1 MREQRDYFLRIGSI
15 MTKVLDQ
22 INTSRDV
29 KKLDPE
35 ELEKLCQE
43 LREEI
48 ISTVSK
54 TGGHLASNLGVIELT
69 AALHYVFDFPND
81 KVVWDVG
88 HQSYAHKLL
97 TGRRDRFHTLRQYEG
112 ISGFPKRDES
122 PYDAFDSGH
131 SGTSISS
138 ALGMA
143 EARRLKAQGG
153 RIIAVIGDGSMTAGV
168 AFEGLNQAGDIDQNL
183 IVILND
189 NEMSISR
196 NVGALSSYLN
206 RLMTGQF
213 VNRFRDDMKNFLEKT
228 VPGIGK
234 SVLRFAKQA
243 EESFKGLLVPGLL
256 FEELGMKYIG
266 PIDGHRLDYLIE
278 TFQNIKK
285 LRGPILVH
293 VITKKGKGYPP
304 AEKNPD
310 RFHGISPFVIETG
323 EPRSSSKKNPV
334 SYTEVFGETLCQLAR
349 QNKRIIA
356 ITAAMQS
363 GTGLEEFSRQFP
375 DRFYDIGIAEQHAV
389 TFAAG
394 LALEGMKP
402 VVAIYSTFLQRAYDQ
417 VLQDVCLQNLPVV
430 LALDRGGIVG
440 EDGPTHQG
448 LFDFSYLRHIP
459 NLIVM
464 VPKDENEFQHMI
476 KTATECSAPIAFRY
490 PRGKGEGVTRETS
503 LQSIDIGKG
512 EVLREG
518 RDLLII
524 AIGVTVYPA
533 LRAAEKLQDKGIQ
546 ATVINA
552 RFLKPLDGDL
562 LCYWAKKTGRVLTV
576 EENILQGGFGSAVL
590 ELFQERG
597 LFSIQVKR
605 LGIPDLF
612 LEHGPQALLRGKY
625 GIDEAG
631 ILRGATEMF
640 EESRS
645 NSIQSGQTETLVG
658 SALSNLK

>member
-1 MREQRDYFLRIGSI
+1 M
-15 MTKVLDQ
+15 KVLDQ
-22 INTSRDV
+22 IHISLDV
-29 KKLDPE
+29 KKLDLE
-35 ELEKLCQE
+35 ELERLCHE
-43 LREEI
+43 MREEI
-48 ISTVSK
+48 LSTVSK
-54 TGGHLASNLGVIELT
+54 TGGHLASNLGVVELT
-69 AALHYVFDFPND
+69 AALHFVFDFPKD
-81 KVVWDVG
+81 KLIWDVG

-143 EARRLKAQGG
+143 EARRLRGEEG
-153 RIIAVIGDGSMTAGV
+153 TVIAVIGDGSMTAGL
-168 AFEGLNQAGDIDQNL
+168 AFEGLNQAGHIDQDL

-213 VNRFRDDMKNFLEKT
+213 VNRFRDDMKGFLET
-228 VPGIGK
+228 LPGIGK

-243 EESFKGLLVPGLL
+243 EESLKGLLMPGLL
-256 FEELGMKYIG
+256 FEELGLKYIG

-278 TFQNIKK
+278 TFQNVKK
-285 LRGPILVH
+285 LRGPILIH

-304 AEKNPD
+304 AEMNPD
-310 RFHGISPFVIETG
+310 RFHGVPPFVIETG
-323 EPRSSSKKNPV
+323 ELKSAPHKNPP

-349 QNKRIIA
+349 EDKGLVA

-363 GTGLEEFSRQFP
+363 GTGLEEFAWKFP

-417 VLQDVCLQNLPVV
+417 IVQDVCLQNLPVV
-430 LALDRGGIVG
+430 FALDRGGIVG
-440 EDGPTHQG
+440 EDGPTHHG

-464 VPKDENEFQHMI
+464 VPKDENEFGHMI
-476 KTATECSAPIAFRY
+476 KTATECRTPVAFRY
-490 PRGKGEGVTRETS
+490 PRGRGMGVKREVS

-518 RDLLII
+518 EDVLIL
-524 AIGVTVYPA
+524 AIGSTVYPS
-533 LRAAEKLQDKGIQ
+533 LRAAEKLAEAGTH
-546 ATVINA
+546 ATVINS
-552 RFLKPLDGDL
+552 RFLKPLDANL
-562 LCYWAKKTGRVLTV
+562 LCDWAKRTGKVVTV
-576 EENILQGGFGSAVL
+576 EENVLQGGFGSAVL

-597 LFSIQVKR
+597 LSSIQVKR

-612 LEHGPQALLRGKY
+612 VEHGAQALLREKY
-625 GIDEAG
+625 GIDENG
-631 ILRGATEMF
+631 IFKGVKEMF
-640 EESRS
+640 EEERSGSVSTSHSKTSLSRVFP
-645 NSIQSGQTETLVG
+645 NT
-658 SALSNLK
+658 K

>member
-1 MREQRDYFLRIGSI
+1 

-22 INTSRDV
+22 IGGSHDV

-35 ELEKLCQE
+35 ELEQLCHE
-43 LREEI
+43 IREEI
-48 ISTVSK
+48 ISIVSRN
-54 TGGHLASNLGVIELT
+54 GGHLASNLGVVELT
-69 AALHYVFDFPND
+69 TALHYVFDFPKD

-88 HQSYAHKLL
+88 HQSYVHKLL
-97 TGRRDRFHTLRQYEG
+97 TGRKDRFHTLRQYGG
-112 ISGFPKRDES
+112 ISGFPKREES

-143 EARRLKAQGG
+143 EARRLKGEEG
-153 RIIAVIGDGSMTAGV
+153 KVIAVIGDGSMTAGL
-168 AFEGLNQAGDIDQNL
+168 AFEGLNQAGHIDQDL

-213 VNRFRDDMKNFLEKT
+213 ANRFRNEIKNFLESL
-228 VPGIGK
+228 PPRIGK
-234 SVLRFAKQA
+234 KLLRFAKQA
-243 EESFKGLLVPGLL
+243 EESLKGLLMPGLL
-256 FEELGMKYIG
+256 FEELGLQYIG
-266 PIDGHRLDYLIE
+266 PIDGHRMDYLIE

-293 VITKKGKGYPP
+293 VITQKGKGYPP
-304 AEKNPD
+304 AETSPD
-310 RFHGISPFVIETG
+310 QFHGVPPFVIETG
-323 EPRSSSKKNPV
+323 EFRSKGNNPP
-334 SYTEVFGETLCQLAR
+334 SYTDVFGETLCQLAKENR
-349 QNKRIIA
+349 RLIA

-363 GTGLEEFSRQFP
+363 GTGLEEFARQFP
-375 DRFYDIGIAEQHAV
+375 YRFYDIGIAEQHAV

-430 LALDRGGIVG
+430 FALDRGGIVG

-459 NLIVM
+459 NLVIM

-476 KTATECSAPIAFRY
+476 KTAMECPFPTAFRY
-490 PRGKGEGVTRETS
+490 PRGKGVGVKREAS
-503 LQSIDIGKG
+503 LRPIDIGKG

-518 RDLLII
+518 QDILII
-524 AIGVTVYPA
+524 AIGSTVYPS
-533 LRAAEKLQDKGIQ
+533 LRAAERLADAGIR
-546 ATVINA
+546 AAVINS
-552 RFLKPLDGDL
+552 RFLKPLDGTL
-562 LCYWAKKTGRVLTV
+562 LCDWAKRTGKVLTV
-576 EENILQGGFGSAVL
+576 EENVLQGGFGSAVL

-597 LFSIQVKR
+597 LISVQVKR
-605 LGIPDLF
+605 LGIPDIF
-612 LEHGPQALLRGKY
+612 LEHGPQALLREKY
-625 GIDEAG
+625 GIDENG
-631 ILRGATEMF
+631 IIKGVKKMF
-640 EESRS
+640 EEEWSGS
-645 NSIQSGQTETLVG
+645 TSTSQSET
-658 SALSNLK
+658 SLSQNFPDPK

>member
-1 MREQRDYFLRIGSI
+1 MIK
-15 MTKVLDQ
+15 MLDQ
-22 INTSRDV
+22 IKSSRDV
-29 KKLDPE
+29 KKLDLE
-35 ELEKLCQE
+35 ELVTLCHE
-43 LREEI
+43 IREEI
-48 ISTVSK
+48 LSTVSK
-54 TGGHLASNLGVIELT
+54 TGGHLASSLGVVELT
-69 AALHYVFDFPND
+69 TVLHYVFDFPRD

-143 EARRLKAQGG
+143 EARRLKGEEG
-153 RIIAVIGDGSMTAGV
+153 RVIAVIGDGSMTAGL
-168 AFEGLNQAGDIDQNL
+168 AFEGLNQAGHIDQDL

-206 RLMTGQF
+206 RLMTGEL
-213 VNRFRDDMKNFLEKT
+213 VNRFRNDMKDFLET
-228 VPGIGK
+228 LPGIGK

-243 EESFKGLLVPGLL
+243 EESVKGFLMPGLL

-293 VITKKGKGYPP
+293 VITKKGKGYLP
-304 AEKNPD
+304 AEKPD
-310 RFHGISPFVIETG
+310 RFHGVPPFIIETG
-323 EPRSSSKKNPV
+323 EIRNDSKKKPPT
-334 SYTEVFGETLCQLAR
+334 YTEVFGETLCQLAKE
-349 QNKRIIA
+349 NKRLVA

-363 GTGLEEFSRQFP
+363 GTGLEEFSRRFP

-417 VLQDVCLQNLPVV
+417 VLQDVCLQNLPVTF
-430 LALDRGGIVG
+430 ALDRGGIVG
-440 EDGPTHQG
+440 EDGPTHHG

-459 NLIVM
+459 NMIVM

-476 KTATECSAPIAFRY
+476 KTATEWPMPVAFRY
-490 PRGKGEGVTRETS
+490 PRGRGEGVRREMP
-503 LQSIDIGKG
+503 LRSIDMGKG
-512 EVLREG
+512 EVLRTGE
-518 RDLLII
+518 DIVII
-524 AIGVTVYPA
+524 AIGSTVYPS
-533 LRAAEKLQDKGIQ
+533 LRAAERLAEVGIQ
-546 ATVINA
+546 AAVINS

-562 LCYWAKKTGRVLTV
+562 LCDWAKRTGKVLTV
-576 EENILQGGFGSAVL
+576 EENVIQGGFGSAVL
-590 ELFQERG
+590 ELFQEKG
-597 LFSIQVKR
+597 LFSIPVKR
-605 LGIPDLF
+605 LGIPDTF
-612 LEHGPQALLRGKY
+612 VEHGPQALLREKY
-625 GIDEAG
+625 GIDEKG
-631 ILRGATEMF
+631 IFKGVEAMF
-640 EESRS
+640 EEERSEAPPLSQAEESRS
-645 NSIQSGQTETLVG
+645 R
-658 SALSNLK
+658 ALTHPK

>member
-1 MREQRDYFLRIGSI
+1 
-15 MTKVLDQ
+15 MTKLLNQ
-22 INTSRDV
+22 IDASRDV
-29 KKLDPE
+29 KKLDLE
-35 ELEKLCQE
+35 ELETLCH
-43 LREEI
+43 EI
-48 ISTVSK
+48 RKEILSTVSK
-54 TGGHLASNLGVIELT
+54 NGGHLASNLGVVELT
-69 AALHYVFDFPND
+69 TALHYIFDFPRD
-81 KVVWDVG
+81 KLVWDVG
-88 HQSYAHKLL
+88 HQSYAHKIL
-97 TGRRDRFHTLRQYEG
+97 TGRKDRFHTLRQYEG

-122 PYDAFDSGH
+122 PYDVFDSGH

-143 EARRLKAQGG
+143 EARRLKGEEG
-153 RIIAVIGDGSMTAGV
+153 RVIAVIGDGSMTAGL
-168 AFEGLNQAGDIDQNL
+168 AFEGLNQAGHIDQDL

-189 NEMSISR
+189 NEMSISP

-213 VNRFRDDMKNFLEKT
+213 VNRFRDDMKAFLET
-228 VPGIGK
+228 LPGIGK

-243 EESFKGLLVPGLL
+243 EESLKGFLMPGLL

-304 AEKNPD
+304 AEMNPA
-310 RFHGISPFVIETG
+310 RFHGVPPFDIDTG
-323 EPRSSSKKNPV
+323 ELKGDPQKNSST
-334 SYTEVFGETLCQLAR
+334 YTEVFGETICQLAR
-349 QNKRIIA
+349 ENKRLVA

-363 GTGLEEFSRQFP
+363 GTGLEEFARRFP

-430 LALDRGGIVG
+430 FALDRGGIVG
-440 EDGPTHQG
+440 EDGPTHHG

-464 VPKDENEFQHMI
+464 VPKDEKEFRHMI
-476 KTATECSAPIAFRY
+476 KTAAECPMPIAFRY
-490 PRGKGEGVTRETS
+490 PRGKGVGGRKEES
-503 LQSIDIGKG
+503 LRSINIGRG

-518 RDLLII
+518 YDILII
-524 AIGVTVYPA
+524 AIGSTVYPS
-533 LRAAEKLQDKGIQ
+533 LRAAEKLAESGIQ
-546 ATVINA
+546 ATVINS
-552 RFLKPLDGDL
+552 RFLKPLDGNL
-562 LCYWAKKTGRVLTV
+562 LCDWAKKTGRVITV
-576 EENILQGGFGSAVL
+576 EENVLQGGFGSAIL

-597 LFSIQVKR
+597 LFSIPLKR
-605 LGIPDLF
+605 LGIPDIF
-612 LEHGPQALLRGKY
+612 VEHGPQVLLREKY
-625 GIDEAG
+625 GIDENG
-631 ILRGATEMF
+631 ILKGVKEMF
-640 EESRS
+640 EEGVSG
-645 NSIQSGQTETLVG
+645 SIHTTQAETSVNR
-658 SALSNLK
+658 AFPTPK

>member
-1 MREQRDYFLRIGSI
+1 

-22 INTSRDV
+22 INISHEV
-29 KKLDPE
+29 KKLDFE
-35 ELEKLCQE
+35 ELERLCHE
-43 LREEI
+43 IREEI
-48 ISTVSK
+48 LSTVSK
-54 TGGHLASNLGVIELT
+54 TGGHLASSLGVVELT
-69 AALHYVFDFPND
+69 VVLHYIFDFPKD
-81 KVVWDVG
+81 KLIWDVG

-97 TGRRDRFHTLRQYEG
+97 TGRKDRFHTLRQYEG

-143 EARRLKAQGG
+143 EAKRLKGEEG
-153 RIIAVIGDGSMTAGV
+153 KVIAVIGDGSMTAGL
-168 AFEGLNQAGDIDQNL
+168 AFEGLNQAGHIDQDL

-189 NEMSISR
+189 NEMSISH

-213 VNRFRDDMKNFLEKT
+213 VNRFRHDIENFLKT
-228 VPGIGK
+228 LPGIGK

-243 EESFKGLLVPGLL
+243 EESLKGLLMPGLL

-293 VITKKGKGYPP
+293 VVTKKGKGYPP

-310 RFHGISPFVIETG
+310 RFHGVSPFVIETG
-323 EPRSSSKKNPV
+323 ELKDNQKNFPT
-334 SYTEVFGETLCQLAR
+334 YTEIFGETLCELAKT
-349 QNKRIIA
+349 NKRLIA

-363 GTGLEEFSRQFP
+363 GTGLEEFARRFP

-402 VVAIYSTFLQRAYDQ
+402 VVAIYSTFMQRAYDQ
-417 VLQDVCLQNLPVV
+417 ILQDVCLQNLPVTF
-430 LALDRGGIVG
+430 ALDRGGIVG
-440 EDGPTHQG
+440 EDGPTHHG

-464 VPKDENEFQHMI
+464 VPKDENELRHMI
-476 KTATECSAPIAFRY
+476 KTAMECPLPIAFRY
-490 PRGKGEGVTRETS
+490 PRGKGVGVKREIP

-512 EVLREG
+512 EVLIEG
-518 RDLLII
+518 EDILIL
-524 AIGVTVYPA
+524 AIGSTVYPS
-533 LRAAEKLQDKGIQ
+533 LRAAERLMSIGIQ
-546 ATVINA
+546 ATVINS

-562 LCYWAKKTGRVLTV
+562 LCDRAKRIGKILTV
-576 EENILQGGFGSAVL
+576 EENVLQGGFGSAVL

-597 LFSIQVKR
+597 LHSIQVRR

-612 LEHGPQALLRGKY
+612 VEHGPQTLLREKY
-625 GIDEAG
+625 GIDESG
-631 ILRGATEMF
+631 IFRSAKEML
-640 EESRS
+640 EEGCLESTHT
-645 NSIQSGQTETLVG
+645 GQTETSVDR
-658 SALSNLK
+658 AYSNPK

>member
-1 MREQRDYFLRIGSI
+1 

-22 INTSRDV
+22 INTSYDI
-29 KKLDPE
+29 KKLDLE
-35 ELEKLCQE
+35 ELERLCHE
-43 LREEI
+43 IREEI
-48 ISTVSK
+48 LSTVSK
-54 TGGHLASNLGVIELT
+54 TGGHLASSLGVVELT
-69 AALHYVFDFPND
+69 TVLHYVFDFPRD
-81 KVVWDVG
+81 KLVWDVG

-97 TGRRDRFHTLRQYEG
+97 TGRKDRFHTLRQYEG

-143 EARRLKAQGG
+143 EARRLKGEEG
-153 RIIAVIGDGSMTAGV
+153 KIIAVIGDGSMTAGL
-168 AFEGLNQAGDIDQNL
+168 AFEGLNQTGHIDQDL

-213 VNRFRDDMKNFLEKT
+213 VNRFRNDMKDFLET
-228 VPGIGK
+228 LPGIGK

-243 EESFKGLLVPGLL
+243 EESLKGLLMPGLL
-256 FEELGMKYIG
+256 FEELGLKYIG

-304 AEKNPD
+304 AETNPD
-310 RFHGISPFVIETG
+310 RFHGVPPFVIETG
-323 EPRSSSKKNPV
+323 ELRNDQKNPPT
-334 SYTEVFGETLCQLAR
+334 YTEVFGETLCQLAKE
-349 QNKRIIA
+349 NKRLIA
-356 ITAAMQS
+356 ITAAMQN
-363 GTGLEEFSRQFP
+363 GTGLEEFARRFP

-417 VLQDVCLQNLPVV
+417 ILQDVCLQNLPVIF
-430 LALDRGGIVG
+430 ALDRGGIVG
-440 EDGPTHQG
+440 EDGPTHHG

-459 NLIVM
+459 NIIVM

-476 KTATECSAPIAFRY
+476 KTATECPMPVAFRY
-490 PRGKGEGVTRETS
+490 PRGKGMGVRREVS

-518 RDLLII
+518 QDILII
-524 AIGVTVYPA
+524 AIGSTVYPS
-533 LRAAEKLQDKGIQ
+533 LRAAERLADVGIQ
-546 ATVINA
+546 AAVINS
-552 RFLKPLDGDL
+552 RFLKPLDGTL
-562 LCYWAKKTGRVLTV
+562 LCDWAKRTGKVLTV
-576 EENILQGGFGSAVL
+576 EENVLQGGFGSAVL

-597 LFSIQVKR
+597 IFSIQVKR
-605 LGIPDLF
+605 LGIPDTF
-612 LEHGPQALLRGKY
+612 VEHGPQTLLREKY
-625 GIDEAG
+625 GIDEKG
-631 ILRGATEMF
+631 IFKGVMEMF
-640 EESRS
+640 EEERLESSHPSQVETSLSR
-645 NSIQSGQTETLVG
+645 
-658 SALSNLK
+658 ALPNPK

>member
-1 MREQRDYFLRIGSI
+1 MS
-15 MTKVLDQ
+15 KVLDQ
-22 INTSRDV
+22 IECPFDV

-35 ELEKLCQE
+35 ELERLCSE

-48 ISTVSK
+48 LSTVSK
-54 TGGHLASNLGVIELT
+54 NGGHLASNLGVVELT
-69 AALHYVFDFPND
+69 VALHYVFDFPRD
-81 KVVWDVG
+81 KVIWDVG
-88 HQSYAHKLL
+88 HQSYTHKIL
-97 TGRRDRFHTLRQYEG
+97 TGRKDRFHTLRQYEG

-143 EARRLKAQGG
+143 EARRQKGEEG
-153 RIIAVIGDGSMTAGV
+153 KMIALIGDGSMTAGL
-168 AFEGLNQAGDIDQNL
+168 AFEGLNQSGHIDRDL

-189 NEMSISR
+189 NEMSISP

-213 VNRFRDDMKNFLEKT
+213 VNRFRDDFKAFLET
-228 VPGIGK
+228 LPRIGK
-234 SVLRFAKQA
+234 SALRFAKQA
-243 EESFKGLLVPGLL
+243 EESLKGLLVPGLL
-256 FEELGMKYIG
+256 FEELGMKYFG

-278 TFQNIKK
+278 TLQNVKK
-285 LRGPILVH
+285 LRGPILIH

-304 AEKNPD
+304 AETNPAQYHSVPP
-310 RFHGISPFVIETG
+310 FHIETG
-323 EPRSSSKKNPV
+323 EPKQVSIGNPPT
-334 SYTEVFGETLCQLAR
+334 YTEVFGETLCQLAKE
-349 QNKRIIA
+349 NKHLIA

-363 GTGLEEFSRQFP
+363 GTGLERFAEEFP

-417 VLQDVCLQNLPVV
+417 ILLDVGLQNLPVV
-430 LALDRGGIVG
+430 FALDRGGIVG

-459 NLIVM
+459 NLIIM
-464 VPKDENEFQHMI
+464 VPKDEDELQQMMR
-476 KTATECSAPIAFRY
+476 TAIECPSPVAFRY
-490 PRGKGEGVTRETS
+490 PRGKGEGVKRNPV
-503 LQSIDIGKG
+503 LRSIEIGKG

-518 RDLLII
+518 GDLLIL
-524 AIGVTVYPA
+524 AIGTTVYPSI
-533 LRAAEKLQDKGIQ
+533 RAAERLDASGIH
-546 ATVINA
+546 AAVINT

-562 LCYWAKKTGRVLTV
+562 IGEWATKIGKILTV
-576 EENILQGGFGSAVL
+576 EENVLQGGFGSAVL
-590 ELFQERG
+590 ELLQEKG
-597 LFSIQVKR
+597 LSSVHVKR

-612 LEHGPQALLRGKY
+612 VEHGPPSLLRAKY

-631 ILRGATEMF
+631 IYRAVKEMV
-640 EESRS
+640 EKESSPSLHSKQTR
-645 NSIQSGQTETLVG
+645 NSVKRVIRNS
-658 SALSNLK
+658 K

>member
-1 MREQRDYFLRIGSI
+1 

-22 INTSRDV
+22 INTSYDV
-29 KKLDPE
+29 KKLDLE
-35 ELEKLCQE
+35 ELERLCHE
-43 LREEI
+43 IREEI
-48 ISTVSK
+48 LSTVSK
-54 TGGHLASNLGVIELT
+54 TGGHLASSLGVVELT
-69 AALHYVFDFPND
+69 TVLHYVFDFPRD
-81 KVVWDVG
+81 KLVWDVG

-97 TGRRDRFHTLRQYEG
+97 TGRKDRFHTLRQYEG

-143 EARRLKAQGG
+143 EARRLKGEEG
-153 RIIAVIGDGSMTAGV
+153 KIIAVIGDGSMTAGL
-168 AFEGLNQAGDIDQNL
+168 AFEGLNQTGHIDQDL

-213 VNRFRDDMKNFLEKT
+213 VNRFRNDMKDFLET
-228 VPGIGK
+228 LPGIGK

-243 EESFKGLLVPGLL
+243 EESLKGLLMPGLL
-256 FEELGMKYIG
+256 FEELGLKYIG

-304 AEKNPD
+304 AETNPD
-310 RFHGISPFVIETG
+310 RFHGVPPFVIETG
-323 EPRSSSKKNPV
+323 ELRNDQKNPPT
-334 SYTEVFGETLCQLAR
+334 YTEVFGETLCQLAR
-349 QNKRIIA
+349 ENKRLIA
-356 ITAAMQS
+356 ITAAMQN
-363 GTGLEEFSRQFP
+363 GTGLEEFARRFP

-417 VLQDVCLQNLPVV
+417 VLQDVCLQNLPVIF
-430 LALDRGGIVG
+430 ALDRGGIVG
-440 EDGPTHQG
+440 EDGPTHHG

-459 NLIVM
+459 NIIVM
-464 VPKDENEFQHMI
+464 VPKDENEFQQMI
-476 KTATECSAPIAFRY
+476 KTATECPMPVAFRY
-490 PRGKGEGVTRETS
+490 PRGKGMGVRREVS

-518 RDLLII
+518 QDILII
-524 AIGVTVYPA
+524 AIGSTVYPS
-533 LRAAEKLQDKGIQ
+533 LRAAERLADVGIQ
-546 ATVINA
+546 AAVINS
-552 RFLKPLDGDL
+552 RFLKPLDGTL
-562 LCYWAKKTGRVLTV
+562 LCDWAKRTGKVLTV
-576 EENILQGGFGSAVL
+576 EENVLQGGFGSAVL

-597 LFSIQVKR
+597 IFSIQVKR
-605 LGIPDLF
+605 LGIPDTF
-612 LEHGPQALLRGKY
+612 VEHGPQTLLREKY
-625 GIDEAG
+625 GIDEKG
-631 ILRGATEMF
+631 IFKGVIEMF
-640 EESRS
+640 EEERLESSHPSQVETSLSR
-645 NSIQSGQTETLVG
+645 
-658 SALSNLK
+658 ALPNPK

>member
-1 MREQRDYFLRIGSI
+1 
-15 MTKVLDQ
+15 MTKMLDR
-22 INTSRDV
+22 INTSDDV
-29 KKLDPE
+29 KKLDSQ
-35 ELEKLCQE
+35 ELERLCQE

-48 ISTVSK
+48 LSTVSK

-69 AALHYVFDFPND
+69 AALHYVFDFPKD

-97 TGRRDRFHTLRQYEG
+97 TGRKDRFHTLRQYEG

-122 PYDAFDSGH
+122 PYDSFDSGH

-143 EARRLKAQGG
+143 EARRLKAEGG
-153 RIIAVIGDGSMTAGV
+153 RIIAVIGDGSMTAGL
-168 AFEGLNQAGDIDQNL
+168 AFEGLNQAGDLDRNL
-183 IVILND
+183 IVVLND

-213 VNRFRDDMKNFLEKT
+213 VNRFRNDMKNFLET
-228 VPGIGK
+228 LPGIGK
-234 SVLRFAKQA
+234 SVYRFAKQA
-243 EESFKGLLVPGLL
+243 EESFKGLLMPGLL

-266 PIDGHRLDYLIE
+266 PIDGHRLGYLIE

-323 EPRSSSKKNPV
+323 EPKSSSKKNPP
-334 SYTEVFGETLCQLAR
+334 SYTDVFGETLCQLAKE
-349 QNKRIIA
+349 NERIIA

-363 GTGLEEFSRQFP
+363 GTGLENFSKQFP
-375 DRFYDIGIAEQHAV
+375 NRFYDIGIAEQHAV

-402 VVAIYSTFLQRAYDQ
+402 GVAIYSTFLQRAYDQ

-430 LALDRGGIVG
+430 FALDRGGIVG
-440 EDGPTHQG
+440 EDGPTHHG

-464 VPKDENEFQHMI
+464 VPKDENEFQHMV
-476 KTATECSAPIAFRY
+476 KTATECSVPIAFRY
-490 PRGKGEGVTRETS
+490 PRGKGEGVPRETS
-503 LQSIDIGKG
+503 LQSIEIGKG

-518 RDLLII
+518 KDILII
-524 AIGVTVYPA
+524 GIGVTVYPS
-533 LRAAEKLQDKGIQ
+533 LRAAEKLRDIGIR
-546 ATVINA
+546 AAVINV
-552 RFLKPLDGDL
+552 RFLKPLDGNL
-562 LCYWAKKTGRVLTV
+562 LCSWAKRIGKVLTV
-576 EENILQGGFGSAVL
+576 EENVLQGGFGSAVL
-590 ELFQERG
+590 ELFQEQG
-597 LFSIQVKR
+597 LLSIQVKR
-605 LGIPDLF
+605 LGIPDVF

-631 ILRGATEMF
+631 IFKAASEMF
-640 EESRS
+640 KEGRPESV
-645 NSIQSGQTETLVG
+645 QSSQAEIPVRR
-658 SALSNLK
+658 AFPDLK

>member
-1 MREQRDYFLRIGSI
+1 

-22 INTSRDV
+22 IKTSHDV
-29 KKLDPE
+29 KKLDIE
-35 ELEKLCQE
+35 ELERLCQE

-48 ISTVSK
+48 LFTVSK

-69 AALHYVFDFPND
+69 AALHYVFDFPRD
-81 KVVWDVG
+81 KVIWDVG

-97 TGRRDRFHTLRQYEG
+97 TGRKDRFHTLRQYEG
-112 ISGFPKRDES
+112 ISGFPKREES

-143 EARRLKAQGG
+143 EARRLKGEDA
-153 RIIAVIGDGSMTAGV
+153 RVIAVIGDGSMTAGV
-168 AFEGLNQAGDIDQNL
+168 AFEGLNQAGHVDQNL

-213 VNRFRDDMKNFLEKT
+213 INRFRNDMKGFLET
-228 VPGIGK
+228 LPGIGK

-243 EESFKGLLVPGLL
+243 EESFKGLIMPGLL

-278 TFQNIKK
+278 TFQNIRK

-304 AEKNPD
+304 AEMNPD

-323 EPRSSSKKNPV
+323 EPKSSSKNSPI

-349 QNKRIIA
+349 KDGRIIA

-363 GTGLEEFSRQFP
+363 GTGLEEFSRRFP

-430 LALDRGGIVG
+430 FALDRGGIVG

-476 KTATECSAPIAFRY
+476 KTAAECPVPIAFRY
-490 PRGKGEGVTRETS
+490 PRGRGEGVARETS
-503 LQSIDIGKG
+503 FQSIDIGKG

-518 RDLLII
+518 KDILII
-524 AIGVTVYPA
+524 AIGVTVHPS
-533 LRAAEKLQDKGIQ
+533 LRAAEKLADVGIQ
-546 ATVINA
+546 AAVINA

-562 LCYWAKKTGRVLTV
+562 LCEWAKKTGKILTV
-576 EENILQGGFGSAVL
+576 EENVLQGGFGSAVL
-590 ELFQERG
+590 ELFQERA
-597 LFSIQVKR
+597 LFSIEVKR
-605 LGIPDLF
+605 LGVPDIF

-631 ILRGATEMF
+631 IFKGAREMF
-640 EESRS
+640 EEGRS
-645 NSIQSGQTETLVG
+645 ELIQSTRAETSV
-658 SALSNLK
+658 SRVHPNVK